1 MSPQEILTRNVLH
14 SSVKTLELTP
24 EGVRMLDQTRIPE
37 AVVYQTITSAGQMA
51 EAIHTMIVRGAPAI
65 GIAGG
70 FGIVLSARKHLL
82 GTQQPLSSAI
92 SEIMK
97 DAETLRA
104 SRPTAVNLMWAI
116 DQLKSILDEARNW
129 EESHQSKERLL
140 EALTQKAQAILDEDI
155 AANQKMG
162 EYGAELVPKGGKI
175 LTHCNAGALATGGYG
190 TALGV
195 VRSAF
200 AKDNT
205 VQVFADETR
214 PRLQGARLT
223 TWELLQ
229 DGIPVTLI
237 TDGMSGHL
245 MKSGG
250 VDLVI
255 TGADRIALNGDSA
268 NKIGTYNLALVAKAH
283 DIPFYIAAP
292 LSTID
297 LNTPNGEAI
306 PIEERHPEEIYLIN
320 GAAICPT
327 EGLNYYNPSFDVTPA
342 HLIAGIITEAGIA
355 RPPYMESLPALF
367 SN

>member
-1 MSPQEILTRNVLH
+1 MSPQELLSKNVLH

-70 FGIVLSARKHLL
+70 FGIVLSARKNLL
-82 GTQQPLSSAI
+82 ETQQALSSAI
-92 SEIMK
+92 SEILK

-116 DQLKSILDEARNW
+116 DQLKTILDEASQW
-129 EESHQSKERLL
+129 EESLQNKSKLL
-140 EALTQKAQAILDEDI
+140 ETLTQKAQAILDEDI

-162 EYGAELVPKGGKI
+162 AYGAELVPQGGKI

-200 AKDNT
+200 ARDNT
-205 VQVFADETR
+205 VQVYADETR

-223 TWELLQ
+223 TWELIQ

-283 DIPFYIAAP
+283 AIPFYIAAP

-306 PIEERHPEEIYLIN
+306 PIEERHPEEIYQIN

-327 EGLNYYNPSFDVTPA
+327 EGLNFYNPSFDVTPA

-355 RPPYMESLPALF
+355 RPPYTESLPALF
-367 SN
+367 SQ